1 MTNLG
6 SNLQQC
12 RHVLVIDDQKAKRI
26 VALEES
32 TYSIGRD
39 SSNSIIIY
47 DYQVSRYH
55 ATLLR
60 VTDYQSN
67 QQTYRLID
75 GNLDGKKSTNGIS
88 VNGSS
93 CLSHEL
99 KHGDLINFGSKAQA
113 SYQIIADPAN
123 AVLLTETE
131 SNKIPDSS
139 PLTEEFKKTL
149 ISHQEFTQ
157 LSQEDLFRLASFPEL
172 SPNPI
177 VEIDWDGNVTY
188 LNPAATAKFP
198 EIHQA
203 KLNHPILA
211 DLLSKT
217 QQGNL
222 FVRDIQIGQEVFE
235 QYVHYLFE
243 AKLIRSYLFELTKRK
258 QAEARLKESE
268 ERYRAVIKQASE
280 GIFLADAINNCL
292 IEANAAYCNLLG
304 YTPAEMLELKLD
316 DIIVVKTDTLDNEL
330 QQIRKQRDFIGE
342 SLHRSKD
349 GSLINVEVGVSLVC
363 YGDKELFCFVV
374 RDITKRKQSEKT
386 LQHRAFHDLLTDL
399 PNRTLFCEQL
409 TTALANAKR
418 YQQLMAV
425 MFIDLDHFKTIND
438 MYGHGVGDRLL
449 QDFADRLNVCVRSGD
464 TVARWGGDEFTV
476 LLPHV
481 ASVKD
486 IAKISTRILDALK
499 QPFEIEPNQLYLQTS
514 IGIAIYPQDGED
526 AEVLLRHA
534 DAALYRTKKQG
545 RNSYRF
551 YSSTMNSKTSVLLRL
566 EKLLY
571 QALEEKQFSLDYQPQ
586 VKVNTGA
593 VSGMEALL
601 RWHHPE
607 LGQVTPGKFI
617 ALAEETSLII
627 PIGKWIL
634 ETACAQNKAWQKA
647 GLPAVRVAVNLS
659 PRQFQQSNLPDLVA
673 QVLAQTEL
681 EPQYLELEVAEAA
694 IAHNVDFAR
703 KTLQE
708 LHQIGVCIAIDDF
721 GSGNSSIN
729 YLKQFSLKT
738 LKLDRSFVQ
747 KLRDVPEDI
756 AIVSALIALGRGF
769 RVRVVAEGV
778 ETPQQFELL
787 RRLQCE
793 EMQGYRFS
801 HPLTLEEATKFLGSY
816 SSQELKSS
824 AHC

>member
-6 SNLQQC
+6 SNLQPC

-67 QQTYRLID
+67 QQTYRIID
-75 GNLDGKKSTNGIS
+75 GNLDGKKSTNGIT

-93 CLSHEL
+93 CLSQEL

-113 SYQIIADPAN
+113 SYQIIADPTHAN
-123 AVLLTETE
+123 LLTETE

-149 ISHQEFTQ
+149 ISHQEFAQ

-177 VEIDWDGNVTY
+177 IEIDWEGNVTY
-188 LNPAATAKFP
+188 LNPTATAKFP

-217 QQGNL
+217 QKQGNL

-258 QAEARLKESE
+258 QAEARLRESE

-280 GIFLADAINNCL
+280 GIFLADAGSKHL

-304 YTPAEMLELKLD
+304 YTSAEILELKLD
-316 DIIVVKTDTLDNEL
+316 DIVVLKTDSLDNEL
-330 QQIRKQRDFIGE
+330 QKIRKQRDFIGE

-399 PNRTLFCEQL
+399 PNRTLFYEQL

-418 YQQLMAV
+418 YQQLTAV

-438 MYGHGVGDRLL
+438 LYGHGVGDRLL

-499 QPFEIEPNQLYLQTS
+499 QPFEIEQNQLYLQTS

-526 AEVLLRHA
+526 AEVLLKHA

-566 EKLLY
+566 ENLLH
-571 QALEEKQFSLDYQPQ
+571 QALEEQQFALDYQPQ
-586 VKVNTGA
+586 VNVNSGA

-617 ALAEETSLII
+617 ALAEETNLII

-681 EPQYLELEVAEAA
+681 EPPYLELEVAEEA

-703 KTLQE
+703 KSLQE
-708 LHQIGVCIAIDDF
+708 LHQIGVGIAIDDF

-729 YLKQFSLKT
+729 YLKQFPIRT

-769 RVRVVAEGV
+769 GLRVVAEGV

-787 RRLQCE
+787 SQLQCE

-801 HPLTLEEATKFLGSY
+801 HPLTPEEATKFL
-816 SSQELKSS
+816 SQGLKSS